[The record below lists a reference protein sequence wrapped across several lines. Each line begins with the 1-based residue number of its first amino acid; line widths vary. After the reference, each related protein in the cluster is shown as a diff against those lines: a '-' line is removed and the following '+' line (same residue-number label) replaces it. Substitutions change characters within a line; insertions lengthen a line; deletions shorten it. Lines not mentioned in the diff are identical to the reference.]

1 MSHVPLD
8 EARPLDLEHQKKRAK
23 ELSRALAAG
32 DSQALARFR
41 IRHPKAR
48 GLTEEQ
54 IRLRLAKVTE
64 AQLVVARE
72 LGLPSWAR
80 LRQHIGRHA
89 EARLAVAA
97 GASVLDGD
105 VPTTHVRCGTDIRV
119 GLVRAGLTGAFV
131 EFVDPLCQGPVPLE
145 GDPLEIRARFVASAY
160 DIPLP
165 LARQDLARQ
174 MYALEATTEA
184 GRVVLWFEHDAFDQL
199 ILARILAFY
208 AERGAPRTLELV
220 QVNRYPGVDRFKG
233 LGELSAAALRML
245 WDDRHPVDPAMLE
258 LGAKVWEALRQPSP
272 SALGEL
278 TRASDALPE
287 LGPAVLRHLQE
298 LPWRGDGLSLTERMA
313 LQIVAG
319 GPLSAGEAFARF
331 GDRDTGMHLGLGDSM
346 FFAMLRRLAAAPS
359 PPIVIAR
366 GSRESA
372 HRDVVTL
379 SPAGR
384 RLVAGELDWLTT
396 RPLERWVGG
405 VRVSPGMPDWRWDPS
420 TAAPVLAAPG

>member
-1 MSHVPLD
+1 MPHVPLD
-8 EARPLDLEHQKKRAK
+8 EARPLDLEQQKKRAK

-32 DSQALARFR
+32 DSEALARFR

-48 GLTEEQ
+48 VLTDQQ

-64 AQLVVARE
+64 AQVVVARE
-72 LGLPSWAR
+72 LELPSWAR
-80 LRQHIGRHA
+80 LREHVARHDQ
-89 EARLAVAA
+89 ARRAVAA

-105 VPTTHVRCGTDIRV
+105 VPTTHVRCGTDIRD

-131 EFVDPLCQGPVPLE
+131 EFVDPLCQGPVPHD
-145 GDPLEIRARFVASAY
+145 GDLLEIRARFVASAY
-160 DIPLP
+160 DLSPPLV
-165 LARQDLARQ
+165 RDDLARQ
-174 MYALEATTEA
+174 MHALEATRETD
-184 GRVVLWFEHDAFDQL
+184 RVVLWFEHDTFDQL
-199 ILARILAFY
+199 ILARILALY
-208 AERGAPRTLELV
+208 AEHGAPRTLELV

-245 WDDRHPVDPAMLE
+245 WDDRHPVGPAILA
-258 LGAKVWEALRQPSP
+258 LGANVWEALRQPSP
-272 SALGEL
+272 SALSEL
-278 TRASDALPE
+278 ACATDALPA

-313 LQIVAG
+313 LQIVAE
-319 GPLSAGEAFARF
+319 GPLSAGEAFGRF
-331 GDRDTGMHLGLGDSM
+331 GDQDTGTHLGLGDSM

-366 GSRESA
+366 GSPESP

-379 SPAGR
+379 SPTGR
-384 RLVAGELDWLTT
+384 RLVAGELDWLAT

-405 VRVSPGMPDWRWDPS
+405 VRVSTGMPDWRWDPMA
-420 TAAPVLAAPG
+420 AAPVLAPPG